1 MRLHFTADDLA
12 RVRLWVMGPMAETQW
27 VLRTLRQRPERSLFQ
42 GWRRQALRRSPAH
55 AASLGHF
62 LSPLNGG
69 AADLF
74 TMLGRVNT
82 IESGIERLL
91 ELPTSRLH
99 SEFRDIPDIANRM
112 PEWLRPVV
120 SGDFQVRRRFAADLT
135 ECYRVFIQ
143 PHWPRIQ
150 AHLSAECDKGAR
162 LVAEGGVEQLLGQ
175 LHPHLNWRSP
185 TLEMPLYK
193 PFVFDADLHL
203 RGRGLILAPSL
214 FCPIEPQLFLAAD
227 DGGSPVLIYPA
238 SREPQDVASVLALAG
253 ATSSEALG
261 GLLGRTRAA
270 ALEELGSSANT
281 TMLAKRIGVSVAA
294 ASQHVGVLRQAG
306 LIVSRREQN
315 SVWHS
320 LTPLG
325 RALLEEDYRVSA

>member
-1 MRLHFTADDLA
+1 M
-12 RVRLWVMGPMAETQW
+12 
-27 VLRTLRQRPERSLFQ
+27 
-42 GWRRQALRRSPAH
+42 RSPSH

-62 LSPLNGG
+62 LAPLHGG

-74 TMLGRVNT
+74 TMIGRTDTV
-82 IESGIERLL
+82 EEGIDRLL
-91 ELPTSRLH
+91 ELPTARLH
-99 SEFRDIPDIANRM
+99 SEFRDIPDIAHRM
-112 PEWLRPVV
+112 PAWLRPIV
-120 SGDFQVRRRFAADLT
+120 SGDFKVQRKFAADLA
-135 ECYRVFIQ
+135 ECHRTFIQ

-162 LVAEGGVEQLLGQ
+162 LVAEGGVEQLLER
-175 LHPHLNWRSP
+175 LHPYLRWNAP
-185 TLEMPLYK
+185 TLEMPLYN

-203 RGRGLILAPSL
+203 EGRGLILAPSF
-214 FCPIEPQLFLAAD
+214 FCPAEPQLFVPAD
-227 DGGSPVLIYPA
+227 GDGTPVLIYPA
-238 SREPQDVASVLALAG
+238 SREPGDVAAVLSAG
-253 ATSSEALG
+253 STSSEALQ

-306 LIVSRREQN
+306 LIISRREQN

-325 RALLEEDYRVSA
+325 RALLDDGAGLPA